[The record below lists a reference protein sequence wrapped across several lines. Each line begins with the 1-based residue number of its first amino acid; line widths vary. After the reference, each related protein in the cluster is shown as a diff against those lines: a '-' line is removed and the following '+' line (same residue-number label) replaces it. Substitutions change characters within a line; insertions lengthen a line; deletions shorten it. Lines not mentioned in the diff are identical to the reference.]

1 MRAFEFLKEDISQDM
16 KNIKNIRLL
25 NRVLDA
31 DTKALLTQIW
41 NSQSVPIEK
50 KEAYI
55 DMLLRDNESSLNN
68 MDRWG
73 NPRDEEPVEEPDKR
87 HGGDRWTGHS
97 TVSGKRRADQRDLSV
112 KPWPMP
118 SELKGRAKYA
128 NKEWRH
134 PFDPKHHD
142 HNPFV
147 PLASLVPKRPAVDI
161 DRPMPKATKST
172 KDDLHVDYIERGAFD
187 LPVDNKSW
195 KQKGGAPND
204 GEYAT
209 GLDLDQIP
217 NTDMHSHNKEFNTV
231 KGEPLSSYD
240 GPVSSADGHTKD
252 TIHQDLDSLTADTP
266 QYINDIESEYHS
278 GATPSEIAKTLTQRY
293 GLDLSSASKIIDNW
307 ANFNDQRSAKKNAT
321 AKQQRFM
328 MRAQRRKKAKA
339 AAEKGRG
346 LL

>member
-87 HGGDRWTGHS
+87 QNSPRGELS
-97 TVSGKRRADQRDLSV
+97 RRDKRDLSV
-112 KPWPMP
+112 KPMP
-118 SELKGRAKYA
+118 SELKGLAKYRTR
-128 NKEWRH
+128 KH

-142 HNPFV
+142 NNPFV

-217 NTDMHSHNKEFNTV
+217 NTDMHSHDKEFNTV

-307 ANFNDQRSAKKNAT
+307 ANFNDQRSAKDNAT
-321 AKQQRFM
+321 AKTVRAIKT
-328 MRAQRRKKAKA
+328 AQRRPQRKRKFYRPI
-339 AAEKGRG
+339 ENGRG